1 MRYARRFA
9 ALGLIACFP
18 VASLAAEVVES
29 TLARRAEG
37 EPAQGVAVAPLS
49 WRAPFSSF
57 GKAAR
62 ITWPAPQP
70 DELQALHRRNAEATA
85 KRIQIGIARELAAGP
100 QAPGAS
106 VPQWMAAGGGDLAAQ
121 LEVRSIGAAALRVGL
136 DVEGLDPAIELRVGG
151 SRSPERPQASVTV
164 AEAQR
169 LLGDDGLYWTP
180 STDGEVQRIEV
191 IVPAGAALPA
201 ALSLPRL
208 SHEVVDSRT
217 PYRLPQKIG
226 ESGACNVDVVC
237 RLNELGPHFANAR
250 HAVAHMRFVVG
261 GSTYICTGTL
271 VADNDPAGQV
281 PLFHSANHC
290 FSSNTSLPPVASQ
303 IQTVANTLNT
313 FWNYEATTCNGL
325 VSAPQTQLAGGA
337 TYLGSDHRTDGML
350 LRLNQTAPAI
360 AFFAGWNAQPL
371 AGSSA
376 VTAIHHPA
384 GDARMVSTGQKLSED
399 ADNHEVGWLSGTT
412 EGGSSGSGLFT
423 IAASGAYELRGGLY
437 GGAASCANTGNL
449 GNAGNRDYYSRLD
462 KDFAWMSPWLAPRPE
477 LFANG
482 FEAATAASASR

>member
-1 MRYARRFA
+1 MRHPKYVVVFA
-9 ALGLIACFP
+9 LIACMP
-18 VASLAAEVVES
+18 VACLAAGPVDSSAVRH
-29 TLARRAEG
+29 APG
-37 EPAQGVAVAPLS
+37 EFAKTPPAVTES
-49 WRAPFSSF
+49 WRVPSSAV
-57 GKAAR
+57 GKVAR
-62 ITWPAPQP
+62 ITREAPGP
-70 DELQALHRRNAEATA
+70 DEVQGLHRRNADGAF
-85 KRIQIGIARELAAGP
+85 KRVQIGLARALAPEG
-100 QAPGAS
+100 QA
-106 VPQWMAAGGGDLAAQ
+106 LAAQ
-121 LEVRSIGAAALRVGL
+121 WAEASGGDRVAQVEVRSVGAAALRVGL
-136 DVEGLDPAIELRVGG
+136 DVAGLDPALELRFGG
-151 SRSPERPQASVTV
+151 SRSPERPLARITV

-191 IVPAGAALPA
+191 TVPAGADAPA

-208 SHEVVDSRT
+208 SHEIVDSRT

-237 RLNELGPHFANAR
+237 RLNELGPHFANVR

-261 GSTYICTGTL
+261 SSTFICTGTL
-271 VADNDPAGQV
+271 VADNDPASQV

-290 FSSNTSLPPVASQ
+290 FSSNTSVPPNATQ
-303 IQTVANTLNT
+303 MQTVANTLNT
-313 FWNYEATTCNGL
+313 FWNYEATTCNGN
-325 VSAPQTQLAGGA
+325 VSAPQIRLTGGA

-350 LRLNQTAPAI
+350 LRLNQAAPAI
-360 AFFAGWNAQPL
+360 AFFAGWNADPL
-371 AGSSA
+371 PDNRA
-376 VTAIHHPA
+376 VTAIHHPS

-399 ADNHEVGWLSGTT
+399 ADNHQVGWLSGTT

-462 KDFAWMSPWLAPRPE
+462 IDFAWMSRWLLSSPNV
-477 LFANG
+477 FQNG
-482 FEAATAASASR
+482 FEATAVVTASP

>member
-1 MRYARRFA
+1 MRHAKRFA
-9 ALGLIACFP
+9 AFGLMACLP
-18 VASLAAEVVES
+18 VAGFAASPVDSIAVRSAPGEFAATQPAAAE
-29 TLARRAEG
+29 
-37 EPAQGVAVAPLS
+37 S
-49 WRAPFSSF
+49 WRVLSAAVGKVARVTREAP
-57 GKAAR
+57 R
-62 ITWPAPQP
+62 P
-70 DELQALHRRNAEATA
+70 DEVQALHRRNADGAF
-85 KRIQIGIARELAAGP
+85 KRVQIGLARGLALEGEPLAALW
-100 QAPGAS
+100 AE
-106 VPQWMAAGGGDLAAQ
+106 AGGGDRVAQ
-121 LEVRSIGAAALRVGL
+121 VEVRSVGAAALRVGL
-136 DVEGLDPAIELRVGG
+136 DVTGLDPAIELRFGG
-151 SRSPERPQASVTV
+151 SRSPERPLARTSV

-169 LLGDDGLYWTP
+169 LLGDDGLFWTP

-191 IVPAGAALPA
+191 TVPAGADAPA
-201 ALSLPRL
+201 VLSLPRL
-208 SHEVVDSRT
+208 SHEIVDSRT

-261 GSTYICTGTL
+261 SSTFICTGTL
-271 VADNDPAGQV
+271 LADNDPSSQV
-281 PLFHSANHC
+281 ALFHSANHC
-290 FSSNTSLPPVASQ
+290 FSSNTSVPPVASQ
-303 IQTVANTLNT
+303 IQAVANTLNT
-313 FWNYEATTCNGL
+313 FWNYEATTCNGN
-325 VSAPQTQLAGGA
+325 VSATQTQLTGGA

-350 LRLNQTAPAI
+350 LRLNQPAPAI

-371 AGSSA
+371 SSNSA
-376 VTAIHHPA
+376 VTAIHHPS

-462 KDFAWMSPWLAPRPE
+462 KDFVWMSPWLLSSPSV
-477 LFANG
+477 FQNG
-482 FEAATAASASR
+482 FEATTVITASP

>member
-1 MRYARRFA
+1 MRHAKRFA
-9 ALGLIACFP
+9 AFGLMACLP
-18 VASLAAEVVES
+18 VAGLAASPVDSSAVRH
-29 TLARRAEG
+29 APG
-37 EPAQGVAVAPLS
+37 EFATTQPAVAES
-49 WRAPFSSF
+49 WRVPSAAAGKVARVTREAPH
-57 GKAAR
+57 
-62 ITWPAPQP
+62 P
-70 DELQALHRRNAEATA
+70 EEVQALHRRNADGAF
-85 KRIQIGIARELAAGP
+85 KRVQIGLARVLAPEGEALAALW
-100 QAPGAS
+100 AEAS
-106 VPQWMAAGGGDLAAQ
+106 SGDRVAQ
-121 LEVRSIGAAALRVGL
+121 VEVRSVGAAALRVGL
-136 DVEGLDPAIELRVGG
+136 DVSGLDPAIELRFGG
-151 SRSPERPQASVTV
+151 SRSPERPLARTTV

-191 IVPAGAALPA
+191 TVPAGAEAPD

-208 SHEVVDSRT
+208 SHEIVDSRT

-261 GSTYICTGTL
+261 SSTFICTGTL
-271 VADNDPAGQV
+271 LADNDPATQV
-281 PLFHSANHC
+281 ALFHSANHC
-290 FSSNTSLPPVASQ
+290 FSSNTSVPPVASQ
-303 IQTVANTLNT
+303 IQAVANTLNT
-313 FWNYEATTCNGL
+313 FWNYEATTCNGN
-325 VSAPQTQLAGGA
+325 VSATQTRLTGGA

-350 LRLNQTAPAI
+350 LRLNQAAPAI

-371 AGSSA
+371 SSNSA
-376 VTAIHHPA
+376 VTAIHHPS
-384 GDARMVSTGQKLSED
+384 GDARMVSIGQKLSED

-449 GNAGNRDYYSRLD
+449 GNASNRDYYSRLD
-462 KDFAWMSPWLAPRPE
+462 KDFAWMSAWLLSSPNV
-477 LFANG
+477 FQNG
-482 FEAATAASASR
+482 FEATAVVTASP

>member
-1 MRYARRFA
+1 MRHAKRFA
-9 ALGLIACFP
+9 AFGLIACIPLAGFAAGP
-18 VASLAAEVVES
+18 VDSSAVRHAPGEFAKTQPAAVEV
-29 TLARRAEG
+29 
-37 EPAQGVAVAPLS
+37 
-49 WRAPFSSF
+49 WRVPSSSVS
-57 GKAAR
+57 KAAR
-62 ITWPAPQP
+62 ITYAAPHP
-70 DELQALHRRNAEATA
+70 EEIQALHRRNADGAF
-85 KRIQIGIARELAAGP
+85 KRVQIGLARALAPEGQALAA
-100 QAPGAS
+100 
-106 VPQWMAAGGGDLAAQ
+106 QWTEAGGGDRVAQ
-121 LEVRSIGAAALRVGL
+121 VEVRSEGAAALRVGL
-136 DVEGLDPAIELRVGG
+136 DVAGLDPAIELRFGG
-151 SRSPERPQASVTV
+151 SRSPERPRASTTV

-191 IVPAGAALPA
+191 IVPAGAAAPA
-201 ALSLPRL
+201 SLSLLRL
-208 SHEVVDSRT
+208 SHEIVDSRT
-217 PYRLPQKIG
+217 PYRLPQKMG

-237 RLNELGPHFANAR
+237 RLNELGPNFANAR

-261 GSTYICTGTL
+261 SSTFICTGTL
-271 VADNDPAGQV
+271 VADNDPATQV
-281 PLFHSANHC
+281 ALFHSANHC

-303 IQTVANTLNT
+303 IQAVANTLNT
-313 FWNYEATTCNGL
+313 FWNYEATTCNGN
-325 VSAPQTQLAGGA
+325 VSAMQTQLAGGA

-350 LRLNQTAPAI
+350 LRLNQSAPAI

-371 AGSSA
+371 SSNSA
-376 VTAIHHPA
+376 VTAIHHPS

-462 KDFAWMSPWLAPRPE
+462 KDFAWMAPWLAPRPD

-482 FEAATAASASR
+482 FEAAAAAGASP

>member
-1 MRYARRFA
+1 MRHATRFA
-9 ALGLIACFP
+9 AFGLIACLP
-18 VASLAAEVVES
+18 VAGFAAGPVDSSAVRHASGEF
-29 TLARRAEG
+29 ARTQPSPEEFWRV
-37 EPAQGVAVAPLS
+37 PAGAAAVA
-49 WRAPFSSF
+49 
-57 GKAAR
+57 KAAR
-62 ITWPAPQP
+62 VNREAPRP
-70 DELQALHRRNAEATA
+70 DEVQALHQRNADGAF
-85 KRIQIGIARELAAGP
+85 KRVQIGLARALAPDGVALS
-100 QAPGAS
+100 A
-106 VPQWMAAGGGDLAAQ
+106 QWTKAAGGERVAQ
-121 LEVRSIGAAALRVGL
+121 VEVRSIGAAALRVGL
-136 DVEGLDPAIELRVGG
+136 DVAGLNPAIELRFGG
-151 SRSPERPQASVTV
+151 SRSPERPQASTTV

-191 IVPAGAALPA
+191 IVPAGAQAPA
-201 ALSLPRL
+201 SLSLPRL
-208 SHEVVDSRT
+208 SHEIVDSRT

-261 GSTYICTGTL
+261 SSTFICTGTL
-271 VADNDPAGQV
+271 VADNDPASQV

-290 FSSNTSLPPVASQ
+290 FSSNTSVPPNATQ
-303 IQTVANTLNT
+303 MQTVANTLNT

-350 LRLNQTAPAI
+350 LRLNQTAPTI

-371 AGSSA
+371 ASSSA
-376 VTAIHHPA
+376 VTAIHHPS

-423 IAASGAYELRGGLY
+423 IAATGAYELRGGLF

-462 KDFAWMSPWLAPRPE
+462 KDFAWMSPWLLSSPDV
-477 LFANG
+477 FQNG
-482 FEAATAASASR
+482 FEATTVVTVSP